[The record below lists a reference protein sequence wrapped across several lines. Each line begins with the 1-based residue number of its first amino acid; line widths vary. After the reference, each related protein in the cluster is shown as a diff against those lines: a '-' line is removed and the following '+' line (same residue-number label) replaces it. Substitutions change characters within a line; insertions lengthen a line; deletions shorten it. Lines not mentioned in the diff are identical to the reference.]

1 MFARYHPDFPPP
13 SPRPR
18 AVLLL
23 TDRSIDMF
31 SPLVHEFTYQ
41 AMALDVLPVADG
53 DNLIYK
59 YISNPGRSNEEE
71 KEVSITEK
79 DKIWVTN
86 RHMHMKDLLEKL
98 VADFNKFRAENPHF
112 AEEK

>member
-1 MFARYHPDFPPP
+1 
-13 SPRPR
+13 
-18 AVLLL
+18 
-23 TDRSIDMF
+23 MF
-31 SPLVHEFTYQ
+31 SPLIHEFTYQ
-41 AMALDVLPVADG
+41 AMALDVLPVVDG

-79 DKIWVTN
+79 DKIWVAN

>member
-1 MFARYHPDFPPP
+1 
-13 SPRPR
+13 
-18 AVLLL
+18 
-23 TDRSIDMF
+23 MF

-41 AMALDVLPVADG
+41 AMALDVLPVVDG

-79 DKIWVTN
+79 DKIWIAN

-98 VADFNKFRAENPHF
+98 VTDFNKFRAENPHF